1 MNYTVLYDRVLVQ
14 PIEENKT
21 LSSGI
26 VLVAEQKSTT
36 TTGKVIAVGDGK
48 QYDNG
53 KIIPLTV
60 QVGDTVLFT
69 KNTGIPSKLDGVE
82 YLILRESELLGIIE

>member
-14 PIEENKT
+14 PIEETKT

-36 TTGKVIAVGDGK
+36 TTGKVISVGDGK
-48 QYDNG
+48 RYDNG
-53 KIIPLTV
+53 VIIPLTV
-60 QVGDTVLFT
+60 QVGDTVLFP
-69 KNTGIPSKLDGVE
+69 KNTGIPSKLDGIE

>member
-1 MNYTVLYDRVLVQ
+1 MDYTVLYDRVLIK

-36 TTGKVIAVGDGK
+36 TTGTVIAIGDGK

-60 QVGDTVLFT
+60 QVDDNVLFM
-69 KNTGIPSKLDGVE
+69 KNTGIPTKLDGVE
-82 YLILRESELLGIIE
+82 YLILRESEILGIIE